1 MNILIIQGGS
11 NHDLPSGEDTVI
23 LSDWENLTK
32 EHNVN
37 IEYIENPKG
46 ALKKIFGLVWSFDN
60 YARLNFFLDKYSPD
74 VVHFHTVTPYLSLS
88 VLYAAKKFN
97 EAETLF
103 PQSEWAP
110 KSALM
115 AAYAYYTQDYYSDTI
130 AELERF
136 IRVYPLSKNL
146 DYVYYLLGISY
157 YEQIVDEKK
166 DLQSIIKA
174 KEYFKIVSKNYPNT
188 NYSLDAEYKIDL
200 VNDTLASKE
209 MYIGRYYFDK
219 KKWIPAINRFRTVID
234 DYETTIYAQE
244 ALHRLVEVH
253 YILGLKDEAKKY
265 FIFTIA
271 EYRKC
276 YYIPPTIYA
285 RTDEDG
291 LFIITHG

>member
-1 MNILIIQGGS
+1 MNKFFLFIAFFAILISCSKEEIKES
-11 NHDLPSGEDTVI
+11 TIKEKSLDLQVLEAYQEGV
-23 LSDWENLTK
+23 K
-32 EHNVN
+32 
-37 IEYIENPKG
+37 
-46 ALKKIFGLVWSFDN
+46 
-60 YARLNFFLDKYSPD
+60 
-74 VVHFHTVTPYLSLS
+74 SLETGD

-157 YEQIVDEKK
+157 YEQIVDETK

-265 FIFTIA
+265 AKLLGYNYQSSKWYEKSYSVFDK
-271 EYRKC
+271 EYKENVKKRDKKRSKKNKTLKK
-276 YYIPPTIYA
+276 IKSLFSL
-285 RTDEDG
+285 DG
-291 LFIITHG
+291 